1 MKRNRIIPIFLILLL
16 MLCLSACS
24 QYRRSDFL
32 GKTSAQIESQYGKFD
47 VIGSFVSTD
56 SKYRDF
62 GYGYRIKES
71 RVGFLGTSP
80 AEYFVIIFDQNGF
93 AVDCYEAYYCD
104 GG

>member
-1 MKRNRIIPIFLILLL
+1 MKRKWIVPIFLSLFLI
-16 MLCLSACS
+16 LCLSACS
-24 QYRRSDFL
+24 KYRRSYFV
-32 GKTSAQIESQYGKFD
+32 GKTSEQIESQYGKFD
-47 VIGSFVSTD
+47 VVGSFVSTD

-80 AEYFVIIFDQNGF
+80 AEYFVIIFDKNGL